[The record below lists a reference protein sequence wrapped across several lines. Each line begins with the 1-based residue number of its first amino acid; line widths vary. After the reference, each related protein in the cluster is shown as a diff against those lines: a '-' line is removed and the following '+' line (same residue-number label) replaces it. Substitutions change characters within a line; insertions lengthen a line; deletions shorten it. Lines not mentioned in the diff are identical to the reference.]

1 MSFNPQGNKII
12 TASSDR
18 SCRIWDVETGD
29 CKQVLEGHTDEIFSA
44 AFNYEGD
51 TIITGSK
58 DNTCRIWKC

>member
-1 MSFNPQGNKII
+1 MHTPAWLWARLSDSKRTDFGHVWRDCWIAQGHI
-12 TASSDR
+12 
-18 SCRIWDVETGD
+18 
-29 CKQVLEGHTDEIFSA
+29 DEIFSC